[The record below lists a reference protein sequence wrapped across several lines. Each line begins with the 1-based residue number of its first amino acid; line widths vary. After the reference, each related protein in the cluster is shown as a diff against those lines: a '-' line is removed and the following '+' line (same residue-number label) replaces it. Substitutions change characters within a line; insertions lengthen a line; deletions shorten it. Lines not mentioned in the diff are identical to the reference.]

1 MLVDFTQ
8 FELVDVVE
16 FISDLSAFEERV
28 EEALNVLSDD
38 TVTSDDYS
46 FTKAYDWSQST
57 NQKDQ
62 PQQEQ

>member
-1 MLVDFTQ
+1 M
-8 FELVDVVE
+8 DVVE

-46 FTKAYDWSQST
+46 FTKAYDWSQPT
-57 NQKDQ
+57 N
-62 PQQEQ
+62 